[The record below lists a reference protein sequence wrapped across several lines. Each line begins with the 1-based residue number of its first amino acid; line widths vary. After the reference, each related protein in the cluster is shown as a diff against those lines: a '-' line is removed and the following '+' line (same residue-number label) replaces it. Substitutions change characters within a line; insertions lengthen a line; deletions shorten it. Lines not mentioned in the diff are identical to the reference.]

1 MILFIYTQ
9 NIVLQYFTY
18 FSVLFL
24 FKAKNLQNVTEM
36 PLDV

>member
-18 FSVLFL
+18 FFDYFYL
-24 FKAKNLQNVTEM
+24 KQKIYKMLQKCH
-36 PLDV
+36 